1 MGCIIRI
8 IDVGGIEY
16 KVYRYKKYKPEEV
29 ISDIRI
35 IDEKTD
41 VGLEDPEI
49 FLSNLI
55 FYSMLT
61 MYEDEEEGRKY
72 RPWEYLYRICG
83 NKDYNRFAEYTYIIS
98 LEGMEKRIE
107 IYKHGFDK
115 SECIFS
121 GKLKEAYEKFKGK
134 GLIDEKIVTLARW

>member
-49 FLSNLI
+49 FL
-55 FYSMLT
+55 
-61 MYEDEEEGRKY
+61 
-72 RPWEYLYRICG
+72 
-83 NKDYNRFAEYTYIIS
+83 
-98 LEGMEKRIE
+98 
-107 IYKHGFDK
+107 
-115 SECIFS
+115 
-121 GKLKEAYEKFKGK
+121 
-134 GLIDEKIVTLARW
+134 